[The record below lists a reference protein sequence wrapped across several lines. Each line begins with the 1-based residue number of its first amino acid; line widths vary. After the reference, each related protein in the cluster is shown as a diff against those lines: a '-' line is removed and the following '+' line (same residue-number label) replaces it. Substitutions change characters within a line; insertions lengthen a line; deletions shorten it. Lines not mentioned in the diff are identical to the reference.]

1 MATTYKILGQ
11 GVPTTSTSTTLYQVP
26 NTSTSTIVS
35 TINIANTTGA
45 SANAFLYV
53 VKGGGSAG
61 TSNAIAYSVACPANS
76 TTSFTLG
83 ITLSSTSGTVDSI
96 VCGSGTSGS
105 LTFQAF
111 GSEIS

>member
-1 MATTYKILGQ
+1 MPVLYKILGQ
-11 GVPTTSTSTTLYQVP
+11 GVPTTTTSTTLYSVP
-26 NTSTSTIVS
+26 NTSTNAVISTISVC
-35 TINIANTTGA
+35 NTTA
-45 SANAFLYV
+45 TAANAYLYV

-61 TSNAIAYSVACPANS
+61 TSNAIVYASSIAGNS
-76 TTSFTLG
+76 TVTFTLG
-83 ITLSSTSGTVDSI
+83 ITLANTSNVVDFI